1 MRNLLRTLG
10 FALLTLTMSVAA
22 RADVVTDW
30 NQTTFAIGGPL
41 IVRTLAMVHLAMFD
55 AVNSVTPCF
64 HPYAV
69 LVPGGA
75 GASAEAAAAA
85 AAHGILVRRFPAQS
99 AALAAALSAS
109 IASIPDGDAKARG
122 LELGDRVAAEIHAL
136 RSNDGMLL
144 PNPPY
149 IPGPASEPGRYQ
161 LTPPNFP
168 APANTGAPGWSP
180 FAMVNPWQFRAN
192 GPPVLE
198 SRRYAKEVAEV
209 MTIGSADPASR
220 TPDQNQ
226 IALWHTEQAQVQLN
240 RIARAAVVRTP
251 IDLLTSARLFAL
263 LNVALADASVSVFEA
278 KYAFDFWRPVTAI
291 RNADLDGNAS
301 TTVDLTWTPFLG
313 ATPPHP
319 EYPSA
324 HAVIQGAG
332 GAVLERFLGPHYAF
346 EATSLTVPGVVRTF
360 DSLRAFVED
369 GQIARIYGGIH
380 FRSAVEEGA
389 KQGRKVGR
397 WTMRTLLRPL

>member
-1 MRNLLRTLG
+1 MRKLLRTLVFG
-10 FALLTLTMSVAA
+10 LLTLAISVTA

-30 NQTTFAIGGPL
+30 NQTTIAIGGPL

-64 HPYAV
+64 RPYAV
-69 LVPGGA
+69 LIPGA

-109 IASIPDGDAKARG
+109 LASIPDGDAKTRG
-122 LELGDRVAAEIHAL
+122 LEIGDRVAAEIHTF

-149 IPGPASEPGRYQ
+149 SPGADPGRYQ
-161 LTPPNFP
+161 LTPPGF
-168 APANTGAPGWSP
+168 ATPANTGAPGWSP
-180 FAMVNPWQFRAN
+180 FALVSPWQFRPN
-192 GPPVLE
+192 GPPALE

-209 MTIGSADPASR
+209 MLIGTADPAFR

-240 RIARAAVVRTP
+240 RIARAAVAGDP
-251 IDLLTSARLFAL
+251 LDLLSNARMFAL

-291 RNADLDGNAS
+291 RNADLDGNAR
-301 TTVDLTWTPFLG
+301 TTLDLTWSPFLV
-313 ATPPHP
+313 TPAHP

-332 GAVLERFLGPHYAF
+332 AAVLERFLGRQYAF
-346 EATSLTVPGVVRTF
+346 DATSVAVPGVVRTF
-360 DSLRAFVED
+360 DSFQAFVED
-369 GQIARIYGGIH
+369 GKIARIYGGIH

-397 WTMRTLLRPL
+397 WVMKTLLRPL